1 MAIENFKAVVLEEAL
16 ILAHKEISIAEEFC
30 AIPSKVEGKT
40 ARFNVLEAGQIK
52 YYEGNVEA
60 DQVETTAIDLVYD
73 KKKYYAVKVDDA
85 DACMLA
91 GDVLVPMANS
101 LAHQLKKAVE
111 TEVLAEAVNAGVA
124 QQGAGQLYED
134 IVDAGVKLDE
144 NNCPAGERYVI
155 MRPADVARLVKDE
168 RMIAYYG
175 GRVLENGIVEGA
187 EIDGMKIVKSNA
199 CPEGKVIV
207 MHKGAV
213 GMGIVLEKTEAM
225 RGEHAFEDIIRGLCV
240 FGVKALRPKD
250 IVVIGQAE

>member
-1 MAIENFKAVVLEEAL
+1 MAIENFKPVILEEAL
-16 ILAHKEISIAEEFC
+16 IEAHKEISIAEEIC
-30 AIPSKVEGKT
+30 AKPSKVEGKT
-40 ARFNVLEAGQIK
+40 ARFNVLVAGEIK
-52 YYEGNVEA
+52 DYEGEVEA
-60 DQVETTAIDLVYD
+60 DAIDTTAIDLVYD

-91 GDVLVPMANS
+91 GDVLLPMANS

-111 TEVLAEAVNAGVA
+111 AEVLAEAVNAGQA
-124 QQGAGQLYED
+124 QQGKGDLYED

-155 MRPADVARLVKDE
+155 MRPADVAKLVKDD
-168 RMIAYYG
+168 RVINNHGAK
-175 GRVLENGIVEGA
+175 VLENGMVEGA
-187 EIDGMKIVKSNA
+187 EIDGMKIIKSNA
-199 CPEGKVIV
+199 CPAGKIVV
-207 MHKGAV
+207 MHKGAI

-250 IVVIGQAE
+250 IVVIASV